1 LSQTN
6 ESATVPK
13 TFHFSEL
20 NKASDKVWA
29 SGRCGWWAEGDGL
42 LACERGGGL

>member
-20 NKASDKVWA
+20 NEALEPFEPEESVDYMHELELKK
-29 SGRCGWWAEGDGL
+29 
-42 LACERGGGL
+42 